1 MSSNFDQ
8 RQWIFSK
15 KYTDKK
21 TKDKVDN
28 EDFNNHNERHEHEGD
43 DEINLDGLQGESAEL
58 ATHKEE
64 FNNHSNRHE
73 LGGEDEVNITGL
85 EGESVELANHKTESM
100 PHLIYDKD
108 NNKTYRYGY
117 QFKNGGMQLI
127 YEEVV

>member
-8 RQWIFSK
+8 RQWIFNRKHTEK
-15 KYTDKK
+15 KLKE
-21 TKDKVDN
+21 KVDN
-28 EDFNNHNERHEHEGD
+28 EDFNNHNERHEVGGA

-58 ATHKEE
+58 A
-64 FNNHSNRHE
+64 
-73 LGGEDEVNITGL
+73 
-85 EGESVELANHKTESM
+85 NHKTENM

-117 QFKNGGMQLI
+117 QYKDGGMQLI